1 MRLRVLVHLLLAVTT
16 PLVRAAKVAVGATG
30 SQRRSV
36 LAGGAATAK
45 LREGLQLKAAGSY
58 AAAAELIWEAIMTG
72 VPDVPG
78 AFAQYQACYALQGK
92 LEWAFID
99 VARQYLARED
109 WVLAVRFLR
118 QAIELREEEP
128 EAHFLLGHALS
139 STNDLAGSFLEYTRA
154 IELNATHAGYHYQLG
169 ALLFQTKR
177 WDESLQQFERSH
189 ALDQDLAEAFA
200 NMVYLRTRVCEWA
213 DHAPMFVRLERML
226 TEHLVGGA
234 GDGLF
239 QDPHM
244 VLAYPLPPSL
254 KLLLAQSHAA
264 EERQR
269 ALKEITANG
278 TRPAPP
284 PHSRARWQRRW
295 ANQTATRGA
304 SGLPPKIRVGFL
316 SADFNMK
323 ATAYLVLHQFAHHD
337 RERVEVF
344 AYASTPPN
352 SAGTFGA
359 SDWRAEIAADV
370 DHFVDVSALSLEETV
385 RLMRREHRL
394 HVLINWDGY
403 SNKGTRKEGVF
414 ALQPAPVQV
423 AHLVYVG
430 TTGRCVVH
438 FFCCSILLFA
448 HLFFC
453 FVYSFVC
460 STTGSPNVQY
470 IVSDERASP
479 VRLEALYSEKFIWLP
494 HSFFENSH
502 AEIDALEPP
511 RAQRRAD
518 AAGEVHFCNFNK
530 HLKLGP
536 DIFDAWQRILER
548 VPGSA
553 LYMLH
558 FPSASEPRLRRHWSL
573 EPSRLRFLG
582 FEQNPYEH
590 QQRIGRICDVVLDNP
605 VYNAHTMAVDCLYA
619 GVPVVTWGDGTDMGG
634 RVGLSIVHTLGL
646 ARELAAN
653 STAQYV
659 DVAVRLG
666 TDPAFYTGVRD
677 KLVATTTA
685 TPLNPFWDI
694 RRYTRNLERGLVGAW
709 ENYLAGRHEHVRVV
723 EE

>member
-1 MRLRVLVHLLLAVTT
+1 MQLRVLVHLLLAVTT
-16 PLVRAAKVAVGATG
+16 QQVRAAKVTVGATG

-36 LAGGAATAK
+36 IAGEATTK

-72 VPDVPG
+72 VPDIPG

-109 WVLAVRFLR
+109 WVLAMRFLR

-128 EAHFLLGHALS
+128 EAHFLLGLALS
-139 STNDLAGSFLEYTRA
+139 STNDLAGSFVAYTRA

-177 WDESLQQFERSH
+177 WDESLREFERSY
-189 ALDQDLAEAFA
+189 ALDQDFAEAFA
-200 NMVYLRTRVCEWA
+200 NMVYLRTRVCEWT
-213 DHAPMFVRLERML
+213 DHAPMFARLERML

-264 EERQR
+264 EERR
-269 ALKEITANG
+269 LALKEITANG
-278 TRPAPP
+278 TRSAPP

-304 SGLPPKIRVGFL
+304 NGLPPKIRVGFL

-337 RERVEVF
+337 RERFEVF

-352 SAGTFGA
+352 WAGRFGA
-359 SDWRAEIAADV
+359 SDWRAEIAADVDV

-430 TTGRCVVH
+430 TTG
-438 FFCCSILLFA
+438 
-448 HLFFC
+448 
-453 FVYSFVC
+453 
-460 STTGSPNVQY
+460 SPNVQY

-511 RAQRRAD
+511 RAQRRTD

-530 HLKLGP
+530 HLKLSP
-536 DIFDAWQRILER
+536 NIFDAWQRILER

-558 FPSASEPRLRRHWSL
+558 FPPASEPRLRRRFHL
-573 EPSRLRFLG
+573 KPSRLRFLG
-582 FEQNPYEH
+582 FEHNPYEH

-605 VYNAHTMAVDCLYA
+605 V
-619 GVPVVTWGDGTDMGG
+619 
-634 RVGLSIVHTLGL
+634 GLQLIFQSV
-646 ARELAAN
+646 
-653 STAQYV
+653 S
-659 DVAVRLG
+659 
-666 TDPAFYTGVRD
+666 
-677 KLVATTTA
+677 
-685 TPLNPFWDI
+685 
-694 RRYTRNLERGLVGAW
+694 
-709 ENYLAGRHEHVRVV
+709 NY
-723 EE
+723 